1 MSSITPLLSS
11 PGRELLAQWE
21 HEGAFRSL
29 SPMDL
34 ALAIR
39 SQVADP
45 EVASAVASQLQLRT
59 QAEKKFG
66 SLARTLLWTRDGYE
80 QATRWV
86 LARLHAQRFLD
97 SGAHHIGDLGC
108 GIGADSFA
116 FARAGMRV
124 TSFDIDDEALAAAG
138 ANLSAFPSCR
148 VEKRDVTTLHG
159 EDFQAY
165 GFDALFAD
173 PARRTGKQ
181 GGSKR
186 ITSPEDWSPA
196 LDHVLAWGD
205 SIPRLGVKVA
215 PGIPY
220 DLIPGHFHAQWTSV
234 DGDLLE
240 AALWAPELAPE
251 GAGRSASVIT
261 ADQVHTLID
270 PQTQAANS
278 QPRQAECGP
287 LDSYIFEP
295 DSAVIRSGTIA
306 CLAEQMGAHLVSES
320 IAYLSGPTLHQ
331 TPFASAFEVIDHVNL
346 RVKNIQQVL
355 RALNVGRVEIKK
367 RGADIQPDAL
377 RKSLKLKGDAEAVI
391 IATRI
396 GGAHRAIIA
405 RRISDGEA

>member
-21 HEGAFRSL
+21 REGAFRSL

-80 QATRWV
+80 QAT
-86 LARLHAQRFLD
+86 
-97 SGAHHIGDLGC
+97 
-108 GIGADSFA
+108 
-116 FARAGMRV
+116 
-124 TSFDIDDEALAAAG
+124 
-138 ANLSAFPSCR
+138 
-148 VEKRDVTTLHG
+148 
-159 EDFQAY
+159 
-165 GFDALFAD
+165 

-186 ITSPEDWSPA
+186 ITSPEDWSPS
-196 LDHVLAWGD
+196 LDQVLAWGD

-220 DLIPGHFHAQWTSV
+220 DLIPEHFHAQWTSV

-270 PQTQAANS
+270 PQT
-278 QPRQAECGP
+278 

-396 GGAHRAIIA
+396 RGAHRAIIA

>member
-1 MSSITPLLSS
+1 M
-11 PGRELLAQWE
+11 
-21 HEGAFRSL
+21 
-29 SPMDL
+29 
-34 ALAIR
+34 
-39 SQVADP
+39 
-45 EVASAVASQLQLRT
+45 
-59 QAEKKFG
+59 
-66 SLARTLLWTRDGYE
+66 
-80 QATRWV
+80 
-86 LARLHAQRFLD
+86 
-97 SGAHHIGDLGC
+97 
-108 GIGADSFA
+108 
-116 FARAGMRV
+116 
-124 TSFDIDDEALAAAG
+124 
-138 ANLSAFPSCR
+138 
-148 VEKRDVTTLHG
+148 
-159 EDFQAY
+159 
-165 GFDALFAD
+165 
-173 PARRTGKQ
+173 
-181 GGSKR
+181 
-186 ITSPEDWSPA
+186 
-196 LDHVLAWGD
+196 LAWGD

-220 DLIPGHFHAQWTSV
+220 DLIPEHFHAQWTSV
-234 DGDLLE
+234 DRDLLE

-377 RKSLKLKGDAEAVI
+377 RKSLTLKGDAEAVI

-396 GGAHRAIIA
+396 GGAHRASIA
-405 RRISDGEA
+405 RRINRKGGIRTLSPAASAR